1 ATLQRKA
8 PAEHAVLQL
17 VKRKTRPNNPQAVLD
32 IIDQFA
38 WNTQWLTNIGDHKG
52 AILDSA
58 IQQHQPKQ
66 LPSDG
71 KLYSMDPDETHVQLA
86 KQMIDHAGVSHKVEL
101 SRAPCK
107 HQQSKGVQKVDFVFL
122 DHVEHLYKQDLQ
134 YLMSSG
140 FLTEGAVVVA
150 DNVLYPG
157 APDYRAYVANSKAF
171 ATQEHLTLVQYSKTM
186 QDIVTVSEYLSPED
200 A

>member
-1 ATLQRKA
+1 MSRVQATLQRKA

-38 WNTQWLTNIGDHKG
+38 WNTQWLVNIGDHKG

-58 IQQHQPKQ
+58 IQQHQPK
-66 LPSDG
+66 
-71 KLYSMDPDETHVQLA
+71 
-86 KQMIDHAGVSHKVEL
+86 MIDHAGVSHKVEVIQGTL
-101 SRAPCK
+101 QTSTEVLC
-107 HQQSKGVQKVDFVFL
+107 SKGVQKVDFVFL